1 MQPGG
6 RRRVKMFNPNSQ
18 IIARSQ
24 SKATGPVVD
33 LSFLL
38 DAIDASEEYWQ
49 ELCAPYPLFA
59 EELRRS
65 LCEAMGVFDDH

>member
-1 MQPGG
+1 
-6 RRRVKMFNPNSQ
+6 MFNLNSQ

-38 DAIDASEEYWQ
+38 GAIDASEGYWQ
-49 ELCAPYPLFA
+49 ELYAPYPLFA
-59 EELRRS
+59 EELRQG
-65 LCEAMGVFDDH
+65 LCEAMGVSDDH